1 MMAEGTSNATPGPPV
16 MVHAVGVARG
26 NPGLAGAGIVI
37 ADATS
42 VVRERVARYLG
53 SATALHAQLQALALA
68 LRFARPFAPTPV
80 ALVLG
85 NDTVV
90 RQLTGEHPARHPAV
104 LRMLAELDE
113 LLAPFSGVTYR
124 LGRGDELAEA
134 ERLANLGID
143 TRLHPLP
150 AYDRP
155 VPPYSPTPS
164 PTRREKGRT

>member
-1 MMAEGTSNATPGPPV
+1 

-37 ADATS
+37 TEATG
-42 VVRERVARYLG
+42 VRERVARYLG
-53 SATALHAQLQALALA
+53 SATALQAQLLALALA
-68 LRFARPFAPTPV
+68 LRYARPFAPAPLS
-80 ALVLG
+80 LVLG
-85 NDTVV
+85 NDMVV

-124 LGRGDELAEA
+124 LGRANELAEA

-155 VPPYSPTPS
+155 VPSHPTPS
-164 PTRREKGRT
+164 PARKERGQG

>member
-1 MMAEGTSNATPGPPV
+1 MMAEGTDDATAGPPV
-16 MVHAVGVARG
+16 TVHAVGVARG

-37 ADATS
+37 TAATG

-68 LRFARPFAPTPV
+68 LRYAHPFAPTPV

-85 NDTVV
+85 NETVV

-113 LLAPFSGVTYR
+113 LLAPFSGITYR
-124 LGRGDELAEA
+124 LGRADELAEA

-155 VPPYSPTPS
+155 VPPPPPPPS
-164 PTRREKGRT
+164 PARRERSRK

>member
-1 MMAEGTSNATPGPPV
+1 MAEGTGDITHGPPV
-16 MVHAVGVARG
+16 TVHAVGVARG

-37 ADATS
+37 TEAPG

-53 SATALHAQLQALALA
+53 SATALQAQLLALALA
-68 LRFARPFAPTPV
+68 LRYARPFAPAPLS
-80 ALVLG
+80 LVLA
-85 NDTVV
+85 NDMVV
-90 RQLTGEHPARHPAV
+90 RQLTGEHPARHPTV

-113 LLAPFSGVTYR
+113 LLAPFSGVTHR
-124 LGRGDELAEA
+124 LGRANELAEA

-155 VPPYSPTPS
+155 VPPDPPTPS
-164 PTRREKGRT
+164 PARKERGRG

>member
-1 MMAEGTSNATPGPPV
+1 MAEGTRDATPGPPV
-16 MVHAVGVARG
+16 TVHAVGVARG

-37 ADATS
+37 ADATG

-68 LRFARPFAPTPV
+68 LRYARPFAPTPV

-85 NDTVV
+85 NETVV

-113 LLAPFSGVTYR
+113 LLAPFSDVTYR

-155 VPPYSPTPS
+155 LPPHSPPPS
-164 PTRREKGRT
+164 STRRERGRT

>member
-1 MMAEGTSNATPGPPV
+1 MGAATPGPSV
-16 MVHAVGVARG
+16 TVHVVGAARG

-37 ADATS
+37 VDAAD

-53 SATALHAQLQALALA
+53 SATALQAQLQALALA
-68 LRFARPFAPTPV
+68 LRYARPFAPAPL

-104 LRMLAELDE
+104 LRMLAELDA
-113 LLAPFSGVTYR
+113 LLVPFGGVTYR
-124 LGRGDELAEA
+124 LGRADELAEA
-134 ERLANLGID
+134 ERLANLAID

-155 VPPYSPTPS
+155 LP
-164 PTRREKGRT
+164 R

>member
-1 MMAEGTSNATPGPPV
+1 MAEGTRDATPGPPV
-16 MVHAVGVARG
+16 TVHAVGVARG

-37 ADATS
+37 AAAPG

-53 SATALHAQLQALALA
+53 SATALQAQLQALALA
-68 LRFARPFAPTPV
+68 LRYARPFAPAPLS
-80 ALVLG
+80 LVLG

-113 LLAPFSGVTYR
+113 LLAPFGSVTNR
-124 LGRGDELAEA
+124 RGRTDELAEA

-155 VPPYSPTPS
+155 IPS
-164 PTRREKGRT
+164 PPPPPSPAHRERGRT

>member
-1 MMAEGTSNATPGPPV
+1 MAEGTRDATAGPPV
-16 MVHAVGVARG
+16 TVHAVGVARG

-37 ADATS
+37 TDATG

-68 LRFARPFAPTPV
+68 LRYAGPFAPTPLS
-80 ALVLG
+80 LVLG

-155 VPPYSPTPS
+155 IPS
-164 PTRREKGRT
+164 PPPPPSPAHRERGRT

>member
-1 MMAEGTSNATPGPPV
+1 MMAEGTGDITAGPPV
-16 MVHAVGVARG
+16 TVHAVGVARG
-26 NPGLAGAGIVI
+26 IPGLAGAGIVI
-37 ADATS
+37 TDATG

-68 LRFARPFAPTPV
+68 LRYARPFAPAPLS
-80 ALVLG
+80 LVLG

-90 RQLTGEHPARHPAV
+90 RQLSGEPPARLPSV
-104 LRMLAELDE
+104 LRLLAELDE

-124 LGRGDELAEA
+124 LGRADELAEA

-155 VPPYSPTPS
+155 LPPHPPTPS
-164 PTRREKGRT
+164 PARRERGRG